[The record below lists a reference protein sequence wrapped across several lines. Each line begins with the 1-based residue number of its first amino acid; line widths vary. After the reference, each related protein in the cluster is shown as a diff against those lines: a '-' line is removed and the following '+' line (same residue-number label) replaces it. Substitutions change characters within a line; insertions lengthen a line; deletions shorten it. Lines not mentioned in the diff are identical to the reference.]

1 MRIRR
6 GIVIC
11 AAIISIMACTAC
23 GNSGEGVSGA
33 NGNVTSTGENSTG
46 MDRGVI
52 EQPQVMYN
60 GKMYYYFATGRDEA
74 LPEGYEGAGVID
86 TVDRSD
92 PPTKNYSAAGIDL
105 KIGQEIYISKEEK
118 NVIYLKYD
126 SGYAR
131 FERICRKSDEH
142 YFGKIK
148 RGVSVSPLLESS
160 ATERVFREDADQQT
174 SYSGGISGRKEKR
187 DFSRKS
193 LSSDGKKESGKRA
206 GRRG

>member
-74 LPEGYEGAGVID
+74 LP
-86 TVDRSD
+86 
-92 PPTKNYSAAGIDL
+92 
-105 KIGQEIYISKEEK
+105 
-118 NVIYLKYD
+118 
-126 SGYAR
+126 
-131 FERICRKSDEH
+131 
-142 YFGKIK
+142 
-148 RGVSVSPLLESS
+148 
-160 ATERVFREDADQQT
+160 
-174 SYSGGISGRKEKR
+174 
-187 DFSRKS
+187 
-193 LSSDGKKESGKRA
+193 
-206 GRRG
+206 

>member
-131 FERICRKSDEH
+131 FERRPEE
-142 YFGKIK
+142 
-148 RGVSVSPLLESS
+148 VAAE
-160 ATERVFREDADQQT
+160 EEADKQAAEE
-174 SYSGGISGRKEKR
+174 EKKTGEENK
-187 DFSRKS
+187 DIHH
-193 LSSDGKKESGKRA
+193 
-206 GRRG
+206 

>member
-60 GKMYYYFATGRDEA
+60 GKCIIILQRGEMRLY
-74 LPEGYEGAGVID
+74 
-86 TVDRSD
+86 
-92 PPTKNYSAAGIDL
+92 
-105 KIGQEIYISKEEK
+105 
-118 NVIYLKYD
+118 
-126 SGYAR
+126 
-131 FERICRKSDEH
+131 RK
-142 YFGKIK
+142 
-148 RGVSVSPLLESS
+148 VM
-160 ATERVFREDADQQT
+160 RVQV
-174 SYSGGISGRKEKR
+174 
-187 DFSRKS
+187 
-193 LSSDGKKESGKRA
+193 
-206 GRRG
+206 